1 MALKAT
7 VGDIQG
13 TKGTVETIQIVP
25 GENGTVVTIATVLY
39 GTNANG
45 PISIPLNPDGTSFN
59 LTVLPGSNL
68 LQVTLFSPNQTDGSA
83 IAQQTSNGATT
94 VLEDD
99 LEFVN
104 GVAVWSPEILGV

>member
-1 MALKAT
+1 MALKQT
-7 VGDIQG
+7 LGDFQG
-13 TKGTVETIQIVP
+13 AKGAVETIQIVP
-25 GENGTVVTIATVLY
+25 GESGTVVTIATIFY

-45 PISIPLNPDGTSFN
+45 PISVPVNSDKKSFN
-59 LTVLPGSNL
+59 LTILPGSNL

-99 LEFVN
+99 IELVN
-104 GVAVWSPEILGV
+104 GVAVWSPEIVGV